1 MLGRSATT
9 LESAH
14 LLQDGGGHE
23 AHFTVAR
30 WGHDNS
36 ITAENPRNHAGG
48 DEYWDF

>member
-30 WGHDNS
+30 WGHDNF
-36 ITAENPRNHAGG
+36 TTTENPRNHAGG
-48 DEYWDF
+48 NEYWDF